1 MYYVGTHSIQA
12 VHVQDLLDLHNICI
26 QYVCL
31 YYLLFLQSGHE
42 GFEPETQSTE
52 DLFCFTDTLPLEY
65 CTTQWVLVVP
75 THPFP
80 WTYFKPEV

>member
-1 MYYVGTHSIQA
+1 MYTV
-12 VHVQDLLDLHNICI
+12 CI

-31 YYLLFLQSGHE
+31 YYLLFLQIGHE
-42 GFEPETQSTE
+42 GFEPETQSTG

-65 CTTQWVLVVP
+65 CTTQWVVP